1 MYITKKNAALFKC
14 HDEHTKN
21 IYDNIIMYTKI
32 PNDEA
37 FF

>member
-21 IYDNIIMYTKI
+21 IYDNNVYK
-32 PNDEA
+32 NSE
-37 FF
+37 